1 MAPTDEDLVM
11 RCAAGDQESFLMLH
25 DRFAP
30 RVFGLLIK
38 IIGQRT
44 EAEDVLQEVM
54 WEAWTR
60 SDRYNRSLGSVAA
73 WLLMIARS
81 RGIDAVRR
89 LRGLKSSMVTL
100 PDESA
105 AAPVSETE
113 GATATSPK
121 IQAAL
126 STLPPEQQV
135 VIVMAFYR
143 GLTREQ
149 IAEAL
154 NIPIGTVKTRIRL
167 GVRRLAEQRDQLGL
181 IFP

>member
-1 MAPTDEDLVM
+1 
-11 RCAAGDQESFLMLH
+11 
-25 DRFAP
+25 
-30 RVFGLLIK
+30 
-38 IIGQRT
+38 
-44 EAEDVLQEVM
+44 
-54 WEAWTR
+54 
-60 SDRYNRSLGSVAA
+60 
-73 WLLMIARS
+73 
-81 RGIDAVRR
+81 
-89 LRGLKSSMVTL
+89 MVTL

-181 IFP
+181 IFQ